1 MLTVFSILFYFRPF
15 SPHFWGV
22 VTYTSGS
29 SIIYSVY
36 IYMHLYLGAWLSW
49 LLMQSGELFTQF
61 PVCAQ
66 TQSFLA
72 KWCQCDAKIGS
83 FFPFSFFTFLFQCS
97 LLSKELF
104 IDESIKLCMIL
115 WHFPFFDLL
124 MNYLL
129 MGCEIAV
136 PSSCIEH
143 HQS

>member
-83 FFPFSFFTFLFQCS
+83 FFPFLLLHISFSALYYLKNC
-97 LLSKELF
+97 
-104 IDESIKLCMIL
+104 
-115 WHFPFFDLL
+115 LL
-124 MNYLL
+124 MKALNYAWFYGIFLSL
-129 MGCEIAV
+129 ISLWITCWWV
-136 PSSCIEH
+136 VR
-143 HQS
+143 